1 MCSGKKYCTAI
12 NFTMCFLELRLLRIA
27 GECDLY
33 CNLTNWEKGTW
44 GELPIGVL
52 GKVPDEE

>member
-1 MCSGKKYCTAI
+1 
-12 NFTMCFLELRLLRIA
+12 MCFLELRLLRIA